1 MLPDFTGKVGV
12 PLQRGLMDNRL
23 THRSS
28 TFRAVVCLWTAVL
41 CILFSVLPAY
51 ATESDYDPS
60 MPQYLSEDDL
70 TCSAAIVIEADSGD
84 VVFEKNADAI
94 MYPASTTK
102 IMTVYLGTLMDNLDT
117 PYTVT
122 STALDV
128 PEDSTTIPLAIGE
141 EVTLR
146 DLLYA
151 TIVKSGNEGANAIA
165 EIVSGSIP
173 AFVDLMNNYAQLLG
187 CTNTH
192 FNNAHGY
199 HDENHYTTARDMAI
213 IARAAMQNDLF
224 RDIVSTTSYV
234 MPADNIY
241 KERKLTIDN
250 PFLRQGQNSELYYS
264 YGIGIKTG
272 THNAA
277 GRCFVGAAEKDGV
290 TLISVVFHA
299 TSDTSRYTDTI
310 KLLEY
315 GFSQYTRIDIET
327 LYAMNPFVVDI
338 AYYSSDDANLGKLT
352 LSLKEISSE
361 GADTFTASAENID
374 YLSRHLSDITV
385 TEYTRAF
392 TAPVEQG
399 EVMGTLTYYNAN
411 REATVYELVASRSI
425 KRRDK
430 IAPTLED
437 IAAYTEADPNPFPRF
452 TFEFAL
458 LYIVCPILVIFL
470 IIKLLRR
477 LFKKDKHNKKPKV
490 HTVEPTERY
499 YR

>member
-1 MLPDFTGKVGV
+1 
-12 PLQRGLMDNRL
+12 MDNRFAHL
-23 THRSS
+23 SVS
-28 TFRAVVCLWTAVL
+28 FRTVVCLWTAVL
-41 CILFSVLPAY
+41 CLLFFLAPAH
-51 ATESDYDPS
+51 ATQSSYDAS
-60 MPQYLSEDDL
+60 MPQYLSADDL

-84 VVFEKNADAI
+84 VVFEKNADAV

-102 IMTVYLGTLMDNLDT
+102 ILTVYLGTLMDNLDT
-117 PYTVT
+117 PYTV
-122 STALDV
+122 SATALDV
-128 PEDSTTIPLAIGE
+128 PADSTTIPLAIGE

-173 AFVDLMNNYAQLLG
+173 SFVELMNSYAQLLG

-224 RDIVSTTSYV
+224 RDIVSTTSYT

-250 PFLRQGQNSELYYS
+250 PFLRQSQNPDLYYP

-299 TSDTSRYTDTI
+299 TSDSARYTDTV

-315 GFSQYTRIDIET
+315 GFSQYTRINIAT
-327 LYAMNPFVVDI
+327 LYAMNPRVVDI
-338 AYYSSDDANLGKLT
+338 AYYAENDRNLGKLT

-361 GADTFTASAENID
+361 GSDTFTASAETID

-385 TEYTRAF
+385 TEYTRSF

-399 EVMGTLTYYNAN
+399 EVMGTLTYYNDN

-425 KRRDK
+425 ERRDK

-437 IAAYTEADPNPFPRF
+437 IAAYTDADPNPFPRF

-458 LYIVCPILVIFL
+458 LYIVCPLLVLWLL
-470 IIKLLRR
+470 IHLLRR
-477 LFKKDKHNKKPKV
+477 LLNKERKKKKPRIR
-490 HTVEPTERY
+490 TVEPTERY